1 MNKMNKLIFLI
12 VILLS
17 VALISIYL
25 MPINDID
32 IKSILLNNTKQLE
45 SYSLNVNLEYEIT
58 INNESVSYNNKIFSH
73 IDMDLI
79 NKLMFIDSSVIS
91 LSSGQQKNI
100 KTKTYVDGNLVYSK
114 INGIWESFPITSD
127 IWNNND
133 QIIDLISDIESS
145 EIKRLSDEKLNGVYY
160 YAFSLYPNMDLVKDK
175 LIRDLGGDSNI
186 VESEILNYEKNILI
200 DKDTFNIVNVDENVL
215 IKFFPKDVRSINKIE
230 TLIVNYKNKL
240 NFYNIN
246 NDIIFD
252 LPSDLKLTL
261 NGSDISDSPLVANV
275 FAEIK

>member
-100 KTKTYVDGNLVYSK
+100 KTK
-114 INGIWESFPITSD
+114 
-127 IWNNND
+127 
-133 QIIDLISDIESS
+133 
-145 EIKRLSDEKLNGVYY
+145 
-160 YAFSLYPNMDLVKDK
+160 
-175 LIRDLGGDSNI
+175 
-186 VESEILNYEKNILI
+186 
-200 DKDTFNIVNVDENVL
+200 
-215 IKFFPKDVRSINKIE
+215 
-230 TLIVNYKNKL
+230 
-240 NFYNIN
+240 
-246 NDIIFD
+246 
-252 LPSDLKLTL
+252 
-261 NGSDISDSPLVANV
+261 V
-275 FAEIK
+275 F

>member
-45 SYSLNVNLEYEIT
+45 IYSLNVNLEYEIT

-175 LIRDLGGDSNI
+175 W
-186 VESEILNYEKNILI
+186 K
-200 DKDTFNIVNVDENVL
+200 
-215 IKFFPKDVRSINKIE
+215 
-230 TLIVNYKNKL
+230 
-240 NFYNIN
+240 
-246 NDIIFD
+246 
-252 LPSDLKLTL
+252 
-261 NGSDISDSPLVANV
+261 
-275 FAEIK
+275 